1 MSGRFAAL
9 RSRDFR
15 LLFFGQLVS
24 LTGSQMQTVAVPY
37 QIYKLT
43 GSSLALGFV
52 GLARVIPVIVFALG
66 GGVIA
71 DALDRRRLMMLS
83 QSLMAICSLTLAWT
97 THTGHIT
104 PAVMYAIIAV
114 GGAALSLDS
123 PARQSLIPLLV
134 PREHLANAIGLHA
147 MAWEIA
153 AIAGPSLAGLLI
165 AWRGVFPVYVLDA
178 ASFAAVLGALVA
190 MRHRAPPRASVD
202 ISIGA
207 ALDGL
212 RFLART
218 PLILLDDGARRRRH
232 LLRRL
237 AAALAGLRRSH
248 PRRRAARPRPALR
261 GAAGRRR
268 RRRGAL
274 VVARDHPPPGR
285 RRALVDRDLRRRRSP
300 RSASRRGCRCR
311 WCCSR
316 VSGAADTVSMVV
328 RQTLRQLL
336 TPDELRGRMTSVN
349 MIFFIGGPQL
359 GEFEAGVVARA
370 AGPRFSVT
378 SGGLGL
384 RARRD
389 RDGARRAVA
398 AQVDVEGLRD
408 RLGRAIVAR
417 AHEAADL
424 SMSTLP
430 DCQRQPQASAATSCG
445 MSVSGTMRKRCSLNL
460 SGGVALMIAVSAPTT
475 SAQPDGQL

>member
-1 MSGRFAAL
+1 MTEGRFAAL

-15 LLFFGQLVS
+15 LLFLGQLVS

-43 GSSLALGFV
+43 GSSLALGLI
-52 GLARVIPVIVFALG
+52 GLARVVPIVVFALG

-83 QSLMAICSLTLAWT
+83 QSLMALCSLTLAWT
-97 THTGHIT
+97 TRSGHIT
-104 PAVMYAIIAV
+104 PAVMYAVIGV
-114 GGAALSLDS
+114 GGAALALDS

-134 PREHLANAIGLHA
+134 PRAHLANAIGLHA
-147 MAWEIA
+147 MAWEVA

-165 AWRGVFPVYVLDA
+165 AWRGVLPVYVLDA

-207 ALDGL
+207 VVDGL

-218 PLILLDDGARRRRH
+218 PLILSTMVLDAVATFFAGSLLLLPIYAERILAVGPRGLGLLYAAQPAGAAV
-232 LLRRL
+232 
-237 AAALAGLRRSH
+237 AAALLST
-248 PRRRAARPRPALR
+248 RPTIHRQ
-261 GAAGRRR
+261 GAAVLWSIAVY
-268 RRRGAL
+268 GAA
-274 VVARDHPPPGR
+274 VAVFG
-285 RRALVDRDLRRRRSP
+285 V
-300 RSASRRGCRCR
+300 SR
-311 WCCSR
+311 WLPLSLLLLA

-359 GEFEAGVVARA
+359 GELEAGVVARA
-370 AGPRFSVT
+370 AGPRFSV
-378 SGGLGL
+378 
-384 RARRD
+384 A
-389 RDGARRAVA
+389 
-398 AQVDVEGLRD
+398 
-408 RLGRAIVAR
+408 
-417 AHEAADL
+417 
-424 SMSTLP
+424 
-430 DCQRQPQASAATSCG
+430 
-445 MSVSGTMRKRCSLNL
+445 
-460 SGGVALMIAVSAPTT
+460 SGGVACVVAAIVTALAVPSLRKLT
-475 SAQPDGQL
+475 SRDYGIDSGARS

>member
-1 MSGRFAAL
+1 MNEGRLAAL

-43 GSSLALGFV
+43 GSSLALGFI

-83 QSLMAICSLTLAWT
+83 QTLMAACSLTLAWT

-104 PAVMYAIIAV
+104 PAVMYAVIAL
-114 GGAALSLDS
+114 GGAALALDS

-134 PREHLANAIGLHA
+134 PRAHLANAIGLHA
-147 MAWEIA
+147 MAWEVA

-178 ASFAAVLGALVA
+178 VSFAAVIGALLA
-190 MRHRAPPRASVD
+190 MRHRAPPRTSAN
-202 ISIGA
+202 ISIA
-207 ALDGL
+207 AAIEGL
-212 RFLART
+212 RFLMRT
-218 PLILLDDGARRRRH
+218 PLILSTMVLDAIATFFAGSLLLLPVYADRILAVGPRGLGLLYAAQPAGAAI
-232 LLRRL
+232 
-237 AAALAGLRRSH
+237 AAALL
-248 PRRRAARPRPALR
+248 AARSTTIHRQGVTVLWSIAIY
-261 GAAGRRR
+261 GASVAAFGVSPWLPLS
-268 RRRGAL
+268 L
-274 VVARDHPPPGR
+274 VLLAI
-285 RRALVDRDLRRRRSP
+285 
-300 RSASRRGCRCR
+300 
-311 WCCSR
+311 
-316 VSGAADTVSMVV
+316 SGAADTVSMVV

-370 AGPRFSVT
+370 AGPRFSVS
-378 SGGLGL
+378 SGGL
-384 RARRD
+384 ACV
-389 RDGARRAVA
+389 VA
-398 AQVDVEGLRD
+398 AIVTALAVPSLRKLTSKD
-408 RLGRAIVAR
+408 YGIDSVAR
-417 AHEAADL
+417 
-424 SMSTLP
+424 S
-430 DCQRQPQASAATSCG
+430 
-445 MSVSGTMRKRCSLNL
+445 
-460 SGGVALMIAVSAPTT
+460 
-475 SAQPDGQL
+475 

>member
-1 MSGRFAAL
+1 MNEGRLAAL

-43 GSSLALGFV
+43 GSSLALGFL
-52 GLARVIPVIVFALG
+52 GLARVIPVILFALG

-83 QSLMAICSLTLAWT
+83 QTLMALCSVTLAWT
-97 THTGHIT
+97 TRTGHIT
-104 PAVMYAIIAV
+104 PAVMYAVIAL
-114 GGAALSLDS
+114 GGAALALDS

-134 PREHLANAIGLHA
+134 PRAHLANAIGLHA

-165 AWRGVFPVYVLDA
+165 AWRGVFPVYVLDCV
-178 ASFAAVLGALVA
+178 SFAAVLGALVA
-190 MRHRAPPRASVD
+190 MHHRAPPRASVN

-207 ALDGL
+207 AIDGL
-212 RFLART
+212 RFLWRT
-218 PLILLDDGARRRRH
+218 PLILSTMVLDAVATFFAGS
-232 LLRRL
+232 LLLLPIYADRIL
-237 AAALAGLRRSH
+237 AVGPRGLGLLYAAQ
-248 PRRRAARPRPALR
+248 PA
-261 GAAGRRR
+261 GAAVAAMLMATRPTIHRQ
-268 RRRGAL
+268 GAAVL
-274 VVARDHPPPGR
+274 VSIAVYGASVAAFGVSPWLPLS
-285 RRALVDRDLRRRRSP
+285 LVLL
-300 RSASRRGCRCR
+300 AI
-311 WCCSR
+311 
-316 VSGAADTVSMVV
+316 SGAADTVSMVV

-378 SGGLGL
+378 SGGLACIVAALITALAVPSL
-384 RARRD
+384 RKLTARD
-389 RDGARRAVA
+389 YGVDSGAR
-398 AQVDVEGLRD
+398 
-408 RLGRAIVAR
+408 
-417 AHEAADL
+417 
-424 SMSTLP
+424 S
-430 DCQRQPQASAATSCG
+430 
-445 MSVSGTMRKRCSLNL
+445 
-460 SGGVALMIAVSAPTT
+460 
-475 SAQPDGQL
+475 

>member
-1 MSGRFAAL
+1 VNEGRLAAL

-43 GSSLALGFV
+43 GSSLALGFL
-52 GLARVIPVIVFALG
+52 GLARVIPVILFALG

-83 QSLMAICSLTLAWT
+83 QTLMAGCSLTLAVT
-97 THTGHIT
+97 TRSGHIT
-104 PAVMYAIIAV
+104 PAIMYGVIGL
-114 GGAALSLDS
+114 GGAALALDS

-134 PREHLANAIGLHA
+134 PRAHLANAIGLHA

-165 AWRGVFPVYVLDA
+165 AWRGVFPVYVLDCV
-178 ASFAAVLGALVA
+178 SFAAVLGALVA
-190 MRHRAPPRASVD
+190 MHHRAPPRASVN

-207 ALDGL
+207 AIDGL
-212 RFLART
+212 RFLWRT
-218 PLILLDDGARRRRH
+218 PLILSTMVLDAVATFFAGS
-232 LLRRL
+232 LLLLPIYADRIL
-237 AAALAGLRRSH
+237 AVGPRGLGLLYAAQ
-248 PRRRAARPRPALR
+248 PA
-261 GAAGRRR
+261 GAAVAAMLMATRPTIHRQ
-268 RRRGAL
+268 GAAVL
-274 VVARDHPPPGR
+274 VSIAVYGASVAAFGVSPWLPLS
-285 RRALVDRDLRRRRSP
+285 LVLL
-300 RSASRRGCRCR
+300 AI
-311 WCCSR
+311 
-316 VSGAADTVSMVV
+316 SGAADTVSMVV

-378 SGGLGL
+378 SGGLACIVAALITALAVPSL
-384 RARRD
+384 RKLTARD
-389 RDGARRAVA
+389 YGVDSGAR
-398 AQVDVEGLRD
+398 
-408 RLGRAIVAR
+408 
-417 AHEAADL
+417 
-424 SMSTLP
+424 S
-430 DCQRQPQASAATSCG
+430 
-445 MSVSGTMRKRCSLNL
+445 
-460 SGGVALMIAVSAPTT
+460 
-475 SAQPDGQL
+475 